1 MKVGENE
8 MIDQVKEFLI
18 DEMFKAQCKFDS
30 ENEEERFVALIRHH
44 TLESVLIMI
53 FSLERVLQ

>member
-1 MKVGENE
+1 MKVGTNK
-8 MIDQVKEFLI
+8 MIDQVKEFLM
-18 DEMFKAQCKFDS
+18 DEMFKAQNNFDS

>member
-1 MKVGENE
+1 

-18 DEMFKAQCKFDS
+18 DEMFKAQEKFGS
-30 ENEEERFVALIRHH
+30 ENDDERFVALIRHH

>member
-1 MKVGENE
+1 
-8 MIDQVKEFLI
+8 MIDQVKEFLM
-18 DEMFKAQCKFDS
+18 DEMFKAQNNFDS